1 MKAWE
6 KWECEAVTGAFPCL
20 KYLSISKCPKLKGD
34 LPEQL
39 LPLKKL
45 KISECKQLEASAPRA
60 LELKLELE
68 QQDFGK
74 LQLDWATLKT
84 LSMRAYSNYKEA
96 LLLVKSDTL
105 EELKIYCC
113 RKDGMDCDCEMRD
126 DGCDSQKTFPLDFFP
141 ALRTLELNGLRNL
154 QMITQD
160 QTHNH
165 LEFLT
170 IRRCPQLESLPGS
183 TSLKELTICDCPSHC
198 TTA

>member
-1 MKAWE
+1 M
-6 KWECEAVTGAFPCL
+6 TGAFPCL

-45 KISECKQLEASAPRA
+45 EISECKQLEASAPRA

-113 RKDGMDCDCEMRD
+113 PKGGMDCDCEN
-126 DGCDSQKTFPLDFFP
+126 S
-141 ALRTLELNGLRNL
+141 
-154 QMITQD
+154 
-160 QTHNH
+160 
-165 LEFLT
+165 
-170 IRRCPQLESLPGS
+170 
-183 TSLKELTICDCPSHC
+183 
-198 TTA
+198 

>member
-1 MKAWE
+1 QFPNWLSNNSLSNVVSLELDNCQSCQRLPTLGLFPFLKNLEISSLDGIVSIGADFHGDSTSSFPSLETLKFSSMEAWE

-84 LSMRAYSNYKEA
+84 LSMRAYSNYK
-96 LLLVKSDTL
+96 
-105 EELKIYCC
+105 
-113 RKDGMDCDCEMRD
+113 
-126 DGCDSQKTFPLDFFP
+126 
-141 ALRTLELNGLRNL
+141 
-154 QMITQD
+154 
-160 QTHNH
+160 
-165 LEFLT
+165 
-170 IRRCPQLESLPGS
+170 
-183 TSLKELTICDCPSHC
+183 
-198 TTA
+198 